1 MEFNHYSLGLSRL
14 SANIID
20 RSNSRRFEI
29 HLHNF
34 QLKTIKD
41 QLTGILL
48 ALFMEF
54 VLLNLNDPISSP
66 YYYFE
71 TPVAYFFVILTVPYA
86 LWTFRDYQK
95 NALKSIRVSVLIC
108 LATSLFLSAFNRF
121 PLEYGSLILIRLLSG
136 PVIIGYR
143 ASALFITLVYFI
155 FFFRLVLRCLFSQH
169 LGDLH
174 FG

>member
-1 MEFNHYSLGLSRL
+1 MKDLHEQVRSILSLEFNHYSLGLSRL

-71 TPVAYFFVILTVPYA
+71 TPVAYFFVIHTVPYA
-86 LWTFRDYQK
+86 LWTFRD
-95 NALKSIRVSVLIC
+95 
-108 LATSLFLSAFNRF
+108 
-121 PLEYGSLILIRLLSG
+121 
-136 PVIIGYR
+136 
-143 ASALFITLVYFI
+143 
-155 FFFRLVLRCLFSQH
+155 
-169 LGDLH
+169 
-174 FG
+174 